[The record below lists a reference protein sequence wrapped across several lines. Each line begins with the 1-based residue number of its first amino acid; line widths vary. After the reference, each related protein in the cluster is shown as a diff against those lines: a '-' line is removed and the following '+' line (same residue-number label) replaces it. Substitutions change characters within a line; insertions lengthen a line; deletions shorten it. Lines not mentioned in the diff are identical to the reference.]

1 MIPRQ
6 NLILPVGKGIF
17 PRLVGTQLL
26 KPKKVTFFLYAA
38 ITFPFCASPPSCK
51 RKTLMTKWDPM
62 YIFMYI
68 YEVWCWKNPAA
79 RNPGCFGT
87 GAILKS
93 TGALCSWLSEHLPK
107 LHGDVPLS
115 LSCCCQR
122 ACGCQ
127 SGRMWEMVAFLLPN
141 QSADF
146 YLDWALH
153 QFNNAIQC
161 HNWLPTYS
169 TEVKFCSL
177 KPNQSKS
184 LCFLPAGA
192 FLRKPVVGCKFWFQV
207 HLLRLAEPSV
217 WEKICAGVAST
228 FTVFN
233 TTPDFKL
240 LVQWYNGEQWNH
252 SLDLILNPQLFIWVF
267 GSHLHEL
274 HVRFSL
280 GSLFGTGWILSSWS
294 QQL

>member
-1 MIPRQ
+1 MQP
-6 NLILPVGKGIF
+6 LHFLSVHLLLPVKE
-17 PRLVGTQLL
+17 
-26 KPKKVTFFLYAA
+26 KH
-38 ITFPFCASPPSCK
+38 
-51 RKTLMTKWDPM
+51 
-62 YIFMYI
+62 
-68 YEVWCWKNPAA
+68 
-79 RNPGCFGT
+79 
-87 GAILKS
+87 
-93 TGALCSWLSEHLPK
+93 SWLSEIQCIYLCIYMK
-107 LHGDVPLS
+107 CD
-115 LSCCCQR
+115 
-122 ACGCQ
+122 A
-127 SGRMWEMVAFLLPN
+127 GRILLPETLDALGLEPSWN
-141 QSADF
+141 QLEPFVHDSVSIF
-146 YLDWALH
+146 PNFMEMYHWASPAAVRGLVDVMSEWH
-153 QFNNAIQC
+153 NVRNSRIPPAKSISGLLPWLSTSPVQQC
-161 HNWLPTYS
+161 HTRHNWLPTYS

-192 FLRKPVVGCKFWFQV
+192 FLRKPVVGCKFWLQV

-228 FTVFN
+228 FTAFI